1 MLKDLI
7 KKAKEQNL
15 EDENIEKELLQ
26 YVVDDETTDEDVAQ
40 ALIEIEKRGVDRITT
55 EFDKNFKI
63 EIKCYTKSFKSIK
76 IEILSRLDEWHHY
89 NLIGSFVYDFD
100 SKKFFVKPHNDKD
113 YNDDNDDTT
122 KENLLEMR
130 RICKLINKVTIKFM
144 IKTRL
149 QELL

>member
-7 KKAKEQNL
+7 KKAQTQNL
-15 EDENIEKELLQ
+15 EDENIKKELLE
-26 YVVDDETTDEDVAQ
+26 YVVDDDTADEDVAQ
-40 ALIEIEKRGVDRITT
+40 ALIEIEKRGVNRITS
-55 EFDKNFKI
+55 EFDNNFKI
-63 EIKCYTKSFKSIK
+63 EISCYTKSFKSINIK
-76 IEILSRLDEWHHY
+76 ILSRLDKWHHY

-100 SKKFFVKPHNDKD
+100 SKKFFVKPHNDKE
-113 YNDDNDDTT
+113 YGGYTDTT

>member
-7 KKAKEQNL
+7 QKAQMQNL
-15 EDENIEKELLQ
+15 DDNNIKKELLE
-26 YVVDDETTDEDVAQ
+26 YVIDDDTTDEDVAQ
-40 ALIEIEKRGVDRITT
+40 ALMEIEKRGVNNITT
-55 EFDKNFKI
+55 EFDNNFKI
-63 EIKCYTKSFKSIK
+63 EISCYIKSFKSINIK
-76 IEILSRLDEWHHY
+76 ILSRLDKWHHY

-100 SKKFFVKPHNDKD
+100 SKKFFVKPHNNKE
-113 YNDDNDDTT
+113 YGGYRDTT

>member
-7 KKAKEQNL
+7 KKAQTQNL
-15 EDENIEKELLQ
+15 EDENIEKELLE
-26 YVVDDETTDEDVAQ
+26 YVVDDETTDEDVVQ
-40 ALIEIEKRGVDRITT
+40 ALMEIEKRGVNRITAG
-55 EFDKNFKI
+55 FNINFKI
-63 EIKCYTKSFKSIK
+63 KISCYTEPFKSIK
-76 IEILSRLDEWHHY
+76 IEILSRLDKWHFY

-100 SKKFFVKPHNDKD
+100 SKKFFVKPYNESD
-113 YNDDNDDTT
+113 YGGYRDTT